1 MNNNKVPRL
10 TDITLPCPR
19 HEGSYDCS
27 PFCDICEGEQEF
39 TRTPAD
45 LNDIGRWMLAL
56 KVESVYKIAEHLEKD
71 YGLLHNLDDDLTR
84 AIRELKQELT
94 TIITKREL

>member
-1 MNNNKVPRL
+1 MSEIKMPRL

-45 LNDIGRWMLAL
+45 LNDIGRPMLAL

-94 TIITKREL
+94 KIIAKREL